1 MVSPEVGV
9 ERLNS
14 CPGAVLGEQCSPQ
27 ECTEATGEGL
37 WEGPSQNPVEAC
49 GKGPARIQWRPWGDV
64 FLLLNLSL
72 PVWMST

>member
-27 ECTEATGEGL
+27 GCTEATGEGL
-37 WEGPSQNPVEAC
+37 WEGPSQNPVEAL
-49 GKGPARIQWRPWGDV
+49 G
-64 FLLLNLSL
+64 
-72 PVWMST
+72 